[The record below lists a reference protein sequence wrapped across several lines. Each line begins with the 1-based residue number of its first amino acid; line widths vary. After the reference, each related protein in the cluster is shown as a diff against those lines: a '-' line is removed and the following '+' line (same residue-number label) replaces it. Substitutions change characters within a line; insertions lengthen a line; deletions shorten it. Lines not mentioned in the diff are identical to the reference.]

1 MSQAT
6 PSIPLRDQLAAHRA
20 VAVTALLA
28 LLATVAIVLVLAI
41 DGGSTPTP
49 APSAVAESSEPQHL
63 SNGRPDESATAAAI
77 SPPSVSAQ
85 AGRPDESGIAAA
97 IGSSQK

>member
-49 APSAVAESSEPQHL
+49 SAVAESSEPQHL
-63 SNGRPDESATAAAI
+63 PNGRPDESATAAAI
-77 SPPSVSAQ
+77 SPPSEPAQ

>member
-6 PSIPLRDQLAAHRA
+6 PSIPFRGQLAAHRA
-20 VAVTALLA
+20 VALTALLA

-41 DGGSTPTP
+41 DGGSTPT
-49 APSAVAESSEPQHL
+49 SSGVAESSEAQPL

-77 SPPSVSAQ
+77 SPPSEPAV

-97 IGSSQK
+97 IGSAQR